1 MINRILVAYDGS
13 DPARKACDF
22 AFSLAQ
28 TCQAE
33 AWVLAVARPP
43 DFAEDVETEAIIE
56 NSRKYHQRLLAQI
69 KQGLAGTNLQI
80 HFEVAVGHPAEQII
94 HHAERHN
101 VDLII
106 MGHRGRSFF
115 ERLRLGSV
123 SKQVMDYANCAVLV
137 TR

>member
-13 DPARKACDF
+13 DPAKKAHDF
-22 AFSLAQ
+22 ALDFAQ
-28 TCQAE
+28 KCRAE
-33 AWVLAVARPP
+33 VWVLSVARPP

-56 NSRKYHQRLLAQI
+56 NSRKHHHRLLAQL
-69 KQGLAGTNLQI
+69 KQQSAGTGLPV

-94 HHAERHN
+94 HHAELHR
-101 VDLII
+101 VDLIVI
-106 MGHRGRSFF
+106 GHRGKSLF

-123 SKQVMDYANCAVLV
+123 SRQVMDYANCAVLV